1 MIKYSDVVVIGA
13 GAAGLLSGG
22 LLAKEGLLVTILDK
36 NKSVG
41 RKLSATGN
49 GRCNFTNR
57 HMDVSCYYGDK
68 NWVTQVLHSYSF
80 EDAIGQFRDIGV
92 WHREKDG
99 YVYPH
104 TNQAVTVVE
113 ALHNF
118 CKSNGANLVLECK
131 VNGVK
136 AIDEEERYLVKTAEG
151 DIRCNY
157 VILATGG
164 KASEELGGSGS
175 GYKIAR
181 SLGHKILPLYPALTG
196 CKAEGDLWTQ
206 VAGTRIQGKFSLWSG
221 QECLGS
227 NEGEIQIVKDGVSG
241 IPVFQLCRQAA
252 KTLAEGNYLEG
263 EIDFIPSM
271 SEAEVRDWL
280 GRFGADGLVPKKW
293 LPILK
298 RKAEPEK
305 TLKHFRFP
313 ILDTFGME
321 RAQVTAGGVSTE
333 EVSPET
339 MESQLAR
346 GIFLPGEILDV
357 DGICGGYN
365 LHFAWAGATLAARE
379 IIRRWKGKR

>member
-1 MIKYSDVVVIGA
+1 MIKFSDVVVIGA
-13 GAAGLLSGG
+13 GAAGLLCGG

-36 NKSVG
+36 NKRVG

-49 GRCNFTNR
+49 GRCNFTNS
-57 HMDVSCYYGDK
+57 HMEVSCYYGDE
-68 NWVTQVLHSYSF
+68 NWINQVLNSYSH
-80 EDAIGQFRDIGV
+80 EDAVRQFRGIGV
-92 WHREKDG
+92 LHREKDG

-118 CKSNGANLVLECK
+118 CKKNGANIVLECK

-157 VILATGG
+157 VVLATGG

-181 SLGHKILPLYPALTG
+181 SLGHRILPLYPALTG
-196 CKAEGDLWTQ
+196 CKAQGEIWTQ
-206 VAGTRIQGKFSLWSG
+206 VAGTRIQGKFSLWKG

-227 NEGEIQIVKDGVSG
+227 DEGEIQIVKDGVSG
-241 IPVFQLCRQAA
+241 IPVFQLCRLAA
-252 KTLAEGNYLEG
+252 KALAEANYLEG
-263 EIDFIPSM
+263 EIDFVPMMAKS
-271 SEAEVRDWL
+271 EVRDWI
-280 GRFGADGLVPKKW
+280 GQFGMEGLVPKKW

-305 TLKHFRFP
+305 DIKHFRFA
-313 ILDTFGME
+313 ITDTFGMD

-333 EVSPET
+333 EVSAET
-339 MESQLAR
+339 MESKLAR

-365 LHFAWAGATLAARE
+365 LHFAWAGATLTAKE